1 MRDISQRLLQGMRID
16 ALDRAP
22 MLACQLF
29 NLPHA
34 RIISPIG
41 KANRHNALGMPFQQH
56 PHRMNAVNRLRTFQE
71 PSTRHVF
78 DEV

>member
-1 MRDISQRLLQGMRID
+1 MRDISQRLLQGVRID
-16 ALDRAP
+16 ALDWAP
-22 MLACQLF
+22 MLPCKLF
-29 NLPHA
+29 NLPHT

-41 KANRHNALGMPFQQH
+41 KANRNNALRMPLKQH